1 MNKCDEIIWE
11 NSYLSKHEATLEY
24 LTDVIFSG
32 RSFFD
37 GINIHD
43 YFDLVQ
49 FIADNPTHQV
59 EYDNLILATLNPKN
73 NLEKSHK
80 ELLDFMTNRS
90 YEWLE
95 KGILNAYLYYN
106 KEER

>member
-1 MNKCDEIIWE
+1 MNTFDEIVWE
-11 NSYLSKHEATLEY
+11 NSYLSEHEATLEY
-24 LTDVIFSG
+24 LTDCIFSG

-49 FIADNPTHQV
+49 FIADNASYQV
-59 EYDNLILATLNPKN
+59 EYDNLILATLNPKS

-80 ELLDFMTNRS
+80 ELLDFMTDRS

-95 KGILNAYLYYN
+95 NGIVNAYLYYN